1 MCWGK
6 FMTIFSKKFHKLGVP
21 QKRSPKRSKNQISA
35 APSLEEWHYNY
46 AFRGYI
52 CHSEVLFQN

>member
-1 MCWGK
+1 
-6 FMTIFSKKFHKLGVP
+6 MTIFSKKFHKLGMP
-21 QKRSPKRSKNQISA
+21 QKKGAQKRSKNQISA
-35 APSLEEWHYNY
+35 APSLEEWHCNY